1 MEKLLLFFGA
11 VKNDPAIDAWL
22 GGQPDDLRSIAREWF
37 RRMRECGGDVRELM
51 HDGCPVVCVQDA
63 PFAYVNVFRDH
74 VNVGFFHGAALDNR
88 EQLLEG
94 TGERMR
100 HVKLRPGRQI
110 DVAALSKLIDEA
122 YVDIKARLEA

>member
-1 MEKLLLFFGA
+1 MEKLLLFSGA

-22 GGQPDDLRSIAREWF
+22 GSQPDDLRSIAREWF
-37 RRMRECGGDVRELM
+37 GRMRQCGDDVCELM
-51 HDGCPVVCVQDA
+51 HDRCPVVCVQDA

-88 EQLLEG
+88 GGLLEG
-94 TGERMR
+94 TGKRMR
-100 HVKLRPGRQI
+100 LVKLRPGRQI

-122 YVDIKARLEA
+122 YVDIKARLEG